1 MMSECQRFL
10 YPGLV
15 NGGDTILERGLEHR
29 LADGLDCLLA

>member
-15 NGGDTILERGLEHR
+15 NGGDTILERGL
-29 LADGLDCLLA
+29 DCLLA